1 MNYMKKILFILLPG
15 IFLWL
20 GSGLIAY
27 GDPPSGCCYVIQL
40 VGSQLEDCSD
50 NGEFQP
56 VSVAPL
62 ESTTVTLQFGISL
75 AGTEVVI
82 QTLDGGTLGIS
93 GSGTIDQDGN
103 LSFPFQ
109 AGPLPGLYR
118 VPVIADSDNGSVSL
132 SLVQFQVPN
141 PE

>member
-1 MNYMKKILFILLPG
+1 MKKTIFNLLPG
-15 IFLWL
+15 VFLWL
-20 GSGLIAY
+20 SGGLTAN

-40 VGSQLEDCSD
+40 VGSQLEDCSAT
-50 NGEFQP
+50 GEFQP
-56 VSVAPL
+56 VSVLPL
-62 ESTTVTLQFGISL
+62 EPTTVTLQFGISL

-82 QTLDGGTLGIS
+82 QSLDGGTLGVG

-118 VPVIADSDNGSVSL
+118 VSVIADNDTGSVSL
-132 SLVQFQVPN
+132 SLVQLQVPN